1 MKICII
7 GTGYVGLPTAACF
20 AESGNQV
27 IGIEID
33 QDRLKLLKKGIS
45 PIYEPGLADLLMRN
59 LRADRL
65 TFSHDLAESAPD
77 ADFYFICVGTPAKE
91 DGQANLDYLWGAV
104 NDIISA
110 MKKDTVIAI
119 KSTVPVG
126 TTRKVQQYIHEQ
138 LASRKNPAQALVA
151 FTPEF
156 LKQGRAV
163 QETFS
168 PERFVFGVDEDE
180 TAQRLKILYKPFNR
194 YMDRALV
201 MKIESAEMTKYA
213 ANAMLATR
221 ISFMNE
227 IAVMCDMLSADIE
240 DVRYGIGLDKRIGP
254 QFLYSGVGYG
264 GSCFPKDVDALITMA
279 NNIGYEPLV
288 LSAVKERNSRHKKYI
303 LQAIERHF
311 NHDISGLVFAVW
323 GLAFKPDTDDMREAP
338 SLVIIE
344 ALLEKGAK
352 VVAHDPLANENA
364 KKLMPKHWLDSGSVK
379 LTDQQYSATEGADA
393 LILVTEWKPFRTP
406 DFMKLRDQLKKPVI
420 FDGRNQFDPDVIK
433 GLGFKYY
440 GIGRG

>member
-20 AESGNQV
+20 AESGNEV
-27 IGIEID
+27 VGIEVD
-33 QDRLKLLKKGIS
+33 QSRLELLQKGIS
-45 PIYEPGLADLLMRN
+45 PIFEPGLSDLITRN
-59 LRADRL
+59 LKAERL
-65 TFSHDLAESAPD
+65 SFSRDLAVSAPD

-91 DGQANLDYLWGAV
+91 NGQANLEYLW
-104 NDIISA
+104 SA
-110 MKKDTVIAI
+110 LSDVVLALEKDTVIAV

-126 TTRKVQQYIHEQ
+126 TTRKVQNYVREQ
-138 LASRKNPAQALVA
+138 LIKLNKSQQVLVA

-168 PERFVFGVDEDE
+168 PERFVFGVDDDE

-213 ANAMLATR
+213 ANAMLVTR

-227 IAVMCDMLSADIE
+227 LAVMCDALAADIE

-279 NNIGYEPLV
+279 GDIGFEPLI
-288 LSAVKERNSRHKKYI
+288 LKAVKERNDRHKRYI
-303 LQAIERHF
+303 VQAIEKEF
-311 NHDISGLVFAVW
+311 GSDLSGLTFAVW

-338 SLVIIE
+338 SLVIIK

-352 VVAHDPLANENA
+352 VAAYDPLAQENA
-364 KKLMPKHWLDSGSVK
+364 RKNMP
-379 LTDQQYSATEGADA
+379 QQWFEQSRITLANSQYEATQDADA

-406 DFMKLRDQLKKPVI
+406 DFGKLFGQLKNPII
-420 FDGRNQFDPDVIK
+420 FDGRNQFDPEHIK
-433 GLGFKYY
+433 SLGFRYY